1 MEAVYE
7 PGITTA
13 WNVYAMCKVE
23 GGRWREIHD
32 IVGAGAKFHS
42 REIKRR
48 GNEGSP
54 PPKKKYTPAN
64 HGSFFHE
71 RHAETDVV
79 SLFSVFTSFTELPA
93 TE

>member
-1 MEAVYE
+1 M
-7 PGITTA
+7 
-13 WNVYAMCKVE
+13 WKVE
-23 GGRWREIHD
+23 GVRWREIHD
-32 IVGAGAKFHS
+32 IVGAGAKFHP

-48 GNEGSP
+48 GNEGRIP

-64 HGSFFHE
+64 HESFFHE

-79 SLFSVFTSFTELPA
+79 SLFSVFTSFIELPA